1 MTNDELILAEEWCSH
16 SSIQVS
22 FVQTMHEMGL
32 LQLVSIEQKPYIP
45 HDELQRL
52 EQLTRLH
59 VDLQVNIEGVDVI
72 CNLLDKIIALK
83 NETLTLKKRLQ
94 LYE

>member
-22 FVQTMHEMGL
+22 FVQTLHEMGL
-32 LQLVSIEQKPYIP
+32 VQLVSIEQKPYIP
-45 HDELQRL
+45 HDELKRL

-59 VDLQVNIEGVDVI
+59 LELEINMEGVDVI
-72 CNLLDKIIALK
+72 CHLLDKVKAMQHEMLM
-83 NETLTLKKRLQ
+83 LKKRLQ